1 MSYIRAPRLHQSTA
15 LLCPL
20 LIKISGALQ
29 QREGTS
35 LTNELVLM
43 SQQEACK
50 EKQSGKCAQ
59 GEKMREHGLH
69 VLDGTA
75 ESVGDCA
82 VVNRL
87 FAQPEVCQLHVAW
100 EENNTD
106 SDGYSQLPQI

>member
-29 QREGTS
+29 RREGTS
-35 LTNELVLM
+35 LTNELMLM
-43 SQQEACK
+43 SRQEAWEEEQSE
-50 EKQSGKCAQ
+50 EKT
-59 GEKMREHGLH
+59 REHDLH
-69 VLDGTA
+69 VFDGTA

-87 FAQPEVCQLHVAW
+87 FAQPEVCQLHMAW
-100 EENNTD
+100 RENNTIRC
-106 SDGYSQLPQI
+106 SYLQLSHI